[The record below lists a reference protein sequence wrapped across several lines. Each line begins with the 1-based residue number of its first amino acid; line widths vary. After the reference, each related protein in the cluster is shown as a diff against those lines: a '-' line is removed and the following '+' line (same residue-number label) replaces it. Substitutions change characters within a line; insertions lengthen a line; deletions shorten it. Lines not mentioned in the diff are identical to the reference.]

1 MSTPY
6 QICFGNKLQIQDIE
20 RDFRFNQKR
29 DITNVPQTMWQF
41 VIFKESL
48 NARIYGVG
56 ITLLVFLVFSCI
68 FFQIVIDNVTH
79 KKPYMVQ
86 LSEYHDIL
94 VSSNNDTDIEI
105 QLAKCNE
112 IYDNLGD
119 AATVLYS
126 AFNIVKILC
135 FLNISFLF

>member
-1 MSTPY
+1 
-6 QICFGNKLQIQDIE
+6 
-20 RDFRFNQKR
+20 
-29 DITNVPQTMWQF
+29 
-41 VIFKESL
+41 
-48 NARIYGVG
+48 
-56 ITLLVFLVFSCI
+56 
-68 FFQIVIDNVTH
+68 
-79 KKPYMVQ
+79 MVQ

-94 VSSNNDTDIEI
+94 VTSSNDTDIEI